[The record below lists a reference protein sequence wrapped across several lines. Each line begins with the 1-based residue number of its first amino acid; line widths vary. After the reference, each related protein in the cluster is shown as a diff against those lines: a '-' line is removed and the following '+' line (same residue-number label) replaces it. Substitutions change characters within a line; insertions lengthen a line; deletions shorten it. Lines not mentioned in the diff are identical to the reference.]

1 MRVILS
7 DEFALLSDSRH
18 YSSFFYMR
26 QRTSI
31 TCSVRWLVGWSVTH
45 SFDDPHGAPYW
56 PTWPCL
62 QFCQF
67 HMCTIQDQSRG
78 KSFLERV
85 LSNSQNQKKI
95 DPFSIQILLGFVDSI
110 FDSILLIYAKFPFI

>member
-31 TCSVRWLVGWSVTH
+31 TGSVRWLVGWSVTH
-45 SFDDPHGAPYW
+45 LFDDPHGAPYW
-56 PTWPCL
+56 PTWP
-62 QFCQF
+62 FF
-67 HMCTIQDQSRG
+67 SI
-78 KSFLERV
+78 KSGFRTALLRV
-85 LSNSQNQKKI
+85 LDVPSDDKSRTRPRKFEWRERYKTQQIDVTKITSNG
-95 DPFSIQILLGFVDSI
+95 GFRREEKRLSV
-110 FDSILLIYAKFPFI
+110 F